1 MKKQLSKNHTQ
12 ISGRIYLRWD
22 LKLSIFEPMNSF
34 GRHIILTSYGESHG
48 KAVGAVLDGFP
59 AGFEIDTSFIQQQLD
74 RRKPGQSNLTSPR
87 KESDQVDIQSGIF
100 DGKTTGAPIHFQLL
114 NMDAK
119 PQDYDQ
125 LKEVFRPSHAD
136 YTYHAKYGI
145 RDHRGGGR
153 SSARVTA
160 GWVAGGA
167 LVQDYLNKN
176 HNISI
181 TSYVS
186 QIGNVLMDSTD
197 KKFTLSQIDASLVRC
212 PNNEVSDLMI
222 QAVEQAKLSKDSLG
236 GVITCV
242 ISGIKPGVGNP
253 VFGKLNALLAHAIMS
268 INATKGFEIGGGFN
282 MASKKG
288 SEVNDNFINEGGII
302 RTQSNFSGG
311 TQGGISNG
319 MDIVFRVA
327 FKPTA
332 TIGIEQNTLNT
343 SQDEIVIEA
352 AGRHDPCV
360 VPRAVPIVESM
371 AALVIGDLII

>member
-1 MKKQLSKNHTQ
+1 
-12 ISGRIYLRWD
+12 
-22 LKLSIFEPMNSF
+22 MNSF

-59 AGFEIDTSFIQQQLD
+59 AGFEVDISFIQQKLD

-87 KESDQVDIQSGIF
+87 MESDQVDIQSGIF

-119 PQDYDQ
+119 PQDYDH
-125 LKEVFRPSHAD
+125 LKEIYRPSHAD
-136 YTYHAKYGI
+136 YTYQAKYGV

-167 LVQDYLNKN
+167 LVQDYLHKN
-176 HNISI
+176 HEISI
-181 TSYVS
+181 SSYVS
-186 QIGNVLMDSTD
+186 QIGNVLMDPTD

-212 PNNEVSDLMI
+212 PNNKVSDRMI
-222 QAVEQAKLSKDSLG
+222 QAVEQAKLAKDSLG

-253 VFGKLNALLAHAIMS
+253 VFGKLNALLAHAMMS
-268 INATKGFEIGGGFN
+268 INATKGFEIGGGFD

-288 SEVNDNFINEGGII
+288 SEVNDSFVNEGGII

-311 TQGGISNG
+311 IQGGISNG

-332 TIGIEQNTLNT
+332 TIGIVQNTLNK
-343 SQDEIVIEA
+343 SQDEVIIEA

>member
-1 MKKQLSKNHTQ
+1 LN
-12 ISGRIYLRWD
+12 
-22 LKLSIFEPMNSF
+22 IFEVMNSF

-59 AGFEIDTSFIQQQLD
+59 AGFEVDISFIQQQLD

-119 PQDYDQ
+119 PQDYDH
-125 LKEVFRPSHAD
+125 LKEIFRPSHAD
-136 YTYHAKYGI
+136 YTYQAKYGV

-167 LVQDYLNKN
+167 LVQDYLHKN
-176 HNISI
+176 HDISI
-181 TSYVS
+181 SSYVS

-197 KKFTLSQIDASLVRC
+197 KKFTLSQIDASLLRC
-212 PNNEVSDLMI
+212 PNNEISDRMI
-222 QAVEQAKLSKDSLG
+222 QAVEQAKLAKDSLG

-253 VFGKLNALLAHAIMS
+253 VFGKLNALLAHAMMS
-268 INATKGFEIGGGFN
+268 INATKGFEIGGGFD
-282 MASKKG
+282 MVSQKG
-288 SEVNDNFINEGGII
+288 SEVNDSFINEGDII

-311 TQGGISNG
+311 IQGGISNG

-332 TIGIEQNTLNT
+332 TIGIVQNTLNK

>member
-1 MKKQLSKNHTQ
+1 
-12 ISGRIYLRWD
+12 
-22 LKLSIFEPMNSF
+22 MNSF

-59 AGFEIDTSFIQQQLD
+59 AGFEVDISFIQQKLD

-87 KESDQVDIQSGIF
+87 MESDQVDIQSGIF

-119 PQDYDQ
+119 SQDYDH
-125 LKEVFRPSHAD
+125 LKEIYRPSHAD
-136 YTYHAKYGI
+136 YTYQAKYGV

-167 LVQDYLNKN
+167 LVQDYLHKN
-176 HNISI
+176 HEISI
-181 TSYVS
+181 SSYVS
-186 QIGNVLMDSTD
+186 QIGNVLMDPTD

-212 PNNEVSDLMI
+212 PNNEVSDRMI
-222 QAVEQAKLSKDSLG
+222 QAVEQAKLAKDSLG

-253 VFGKLNALLAHAIMS
+253 VFGKLNALLAHAMMS
-268 INATKGFEIGGGFN
+268 INATKGFEIGGGFD
-282 MASKKG
+282 MASQKG
-288 SEVNDNFINEGGII
+288 SEVNDSFVNEGGII

-311 TQGGISNG
+311 IQGGISNG

-332 TIGIEQNTLNT
+332 TIGIVQNTLNK
-343 SQDEIVIEA
+343 SQDEVIIEA

>member
-1 MKKQLSKNHTQ
+1 
-12 ISGRIYLRWD
+12 
-22 LKLSIFEPMNSF
+22 MNSF

-59 AGFEIDTSFIQQQLD
+59 AGFEVDISFIQQKLD

-87 KESDQVDIQSGIF
+87 MESDQVDIQSGIF

-119 PQDYDQ
+119 PQDYDH
-125 LKEVFRPSHAD
+125 LKEIYRPSHAD
-136 YTYHAKYGI
+136 YTYQAKYGV

-167 LVQDYLNKN
+167 LVQDYLHKN
-176 HNISI
+176 HEISI
-181 TSYVS
+181 SCYVS
-186 QIGNVLMDSTD
+186 QIGNVLMDPTD

-212 PNNEVSDLMI
+212 PNNKVSDRMI
-222 QAVEQAKLSKDSLG
+222 QAVEQAKLAKDSLG

-253 VFGKLNALLAHAIMS
+253 VFGKLNALLAHAMMS
-268 INATKGFEIGGGFN
+268 INATKGFEIGGGFD
-282 MASKKG
+282 MASQKG
-288 SEVNDNFINEGGII
+288 SEVNDSFVNEGGII

-311 TQGGISNG
+311 IQGGISNG

-332 TIGIEQNTLNT
+332 TIGIVQNTLNK
-343 SQDEIVIEA
+343 SQDEVIIEA

>member
-1 MKKQLSKNHTQ
+1 M
-12 ISGRIYLRWD
+12 
-22 LKLSIFEPMNSF
+22 SIFELMNSF

-59 AGFEIDTSFIQQQLD
+59 AGFEVDISFIQQKLD

-87 KESDQVDIQSGIF
+87 MESDQVDIQSGIF

-119 PQDYDQ
+119 PQDYVH
-125 LKEVFRPSHAD
+125 LKEIYRPSHAD
-136 YTYHAKYGI
+136 YTYQAKYGV

-167 LVQDYLNKN
+167 LVQDYLHKN
-176 HNISI
+176 HEISI
-181 TSYVS
+181 SSYVS
-186 QIGNVLMDSTD
+186 QIGNVLMDPTD

-212 PNNEVSDLMI
+212 PNNEVSDRMI
-222 QAVEQAKLSKDSLG
+222 QAVEQAKLAKDSLG

-253 VFGKLNALLAHAIMS
+253 VFGKLNALLAHAMMS
-268 INATKGFEIGGGFN
+268 INATKGFEIGGGFD
-282 MASKKG
+282 MASQKG
-288 SEVNDNFINEGGII
+288 SEVNDSFVNEGGII

-311 TQGGISNG
+311 IQGGISNG

-332 TIGIEQNTLNT
+332 TIGIVQNTLNK
-343 SQDEIVIEA
+343 SQDEVIIEA

>member
-1 MKKQLSKNHTQ
+1 
-12 ISGRIYLRWD
+12 
-22 LKLSIFEPMNSF
+22 LKLNIFEVMNSF

-59 AGFEIDTSFIQQQLD
+59 AGFEVDISFIQQQLD

-119 PQDYDQ
+119 PQDYYH
-125 LKEVFRPSHAD
+125 LKEIFRPSHAD
-136 YTYHAKYGI
+136 YTYQAKYGV

-167 LVQDYLNKN
+167 LVQDYLHKN
-176 HNISI
+176 HDISI
-181 TSYVS
+181 SSYVS

-197 KKFTLSQIDASLVRC
+197 KKFTLSQIDASLLRC
-212 PNNEVSDLMI
+212 PNNEISDRMI
-222 QAVEQAKLSKDSLG
+222 QAVEQAKLAKDSLG

-253 VFGKLNALLAHAIMS
+253 VFGKLNALLAHAMMS
-268 INATKGFEIGGGFN
+268 INATKGFEIGGGFD
-282 MASKKG
+282 MVSQKG
-288 SEVNDNFINEGGII
+288 SEVNDSFINEGDII

-311 TQGGISNG
+311 IQGGISNG

-332 TIGIEQNTLNT
+332 TIGIVQNTLNK

>member
-1 MKKQLSKNHTQ
+1 
-12 ISGRIYLRWD
+12 
-22 LKLSIFEPMNSF
+22 MNSF

-59 AGFEIDTSFIQQQLD
+59 AGFEVDISFIQQQLD

-119 PQDYDQ
+119 PQDYDH
-125 LKEVFRPSHAD
+125 LKEIFRPSHAD
-136 YTYHAKYGI
+136 YTYQAKYGV

-167 LVQDYLNKN
+167 LVQDYLHKN
-176 HNISI
+176 HDISI
-181 TSYVS
+181 SSYVS

-197 KKFTLSQIDASLVRC
+197 KKFTLSQIDASLLRC
-212 PNNEVSDLMI
+212 PNNEISDRMI
-222 QAVEQAKLSKDSLG
+222 QAVEQAKLAKDSLG

-253 VFGKLNALLAHAIMS
+253 VFGKLNALLAHAMMS
-268 INATKGFEIGGGFN
+268 INATKGFEIGGGFD
-282 MASKKG
+282 MVSQKG
-288 SEVNDNFINEGGII
+288 SEVNDSFINEGDII

-311 TQGGISNG
+311 IQGGISNG

-332 TIGIEQNTLNT
+332 TIGIVQNTLNK

>member
-1 MKKQLSKNHTQ
+1 
-12 ISGRIYLRWD
+12 
-22 LKLSIFEPMNSF
+22 MNSF

-167 LVQDYLNKN
+167 LVQDYLHKN

-181 TSYVS
+181 SSYVS

>member
-1 MKKQLSKNHTQ
+1 
-12 ISGRIYLRWD
+12 
-22 LKLSIFEPMNSF
+22 MNSF

-48 KAVGAVLDGFP
+48 KAVGSVLDGFP
-59 AGFEIDTSFIQQQLD
+59 AGFEVDISFIQQQLD

-114 NMDAK
+114 NIDAK
-119 PQDYDQ
+119 PQDYDH

-136 YTYHAKYGI
+136 YTYHAKYGV

-167 LVQDYLNKN
+167 LVQDYLHKN

-181 TSYVS
+181 SSYVS

-197 KKFTLSQIDASLVRC
+197 KKFTLPQIDASLVRC

-288 SEVNDNFINEGGII
+288 SEVNDNFTNKEGII
-302 RTQSNFSGG
+302 RTQTNFSGG

-319 MDIVFRVA
+319 MDIAFRVA

-332 TIGIEQNTLNT
+332 TIGIEQNTINT
-343 SQDEIVIEA
+343 SQDEIVIKA

>member
-1 MKKQLSKNHTQ
+1 
-12 ISGRIYLRWD
+12 
-22 LKLSIFEPMNSF
+22 MNSF

-59 AGFEIDTSFIQQQLD
+59 AGFEVDISFIQQKLD

-87 KESDQVDIQSGIF
+87 MESDQVDIQSGIF

-119 PQDYDQ
+119 PQDYDH
-125 LKEVFRPSHAD
+125 LKEIYRPSHAD
-136 YTYHAKYGI
+136 YTYQAKYGV

-167 LVQDYLNKN
+167 LVQDYLHKN
-176 HNISI
+176 HEISI
-181 TSYVS
+181 SCYVS
-186 QIGNVLMDSTD
+186 QIGNVLMDPTD

-212 PNNEVSDLMI
+212 PNNEVSDRMI
-222 QAVEQAKLSKDSLG
+222 QAVEQAKLAKDSLG

-253 VFGKLNALLAHAIMS
+253 VFGKLNALLAHAMMS
-268 INATKGFEIGGGFN
+268 INATKGFEIGGGFD
-282 MASKKG
+282 MASQKG
-288 SEVNDNFINEGGII
+288 SEVNDSFVNEGGII

-311 TQGGISNG
+311 IQGGISNG

-332 TIGIEQNTLNT
+332 TIGIVQNTLNK
-343 SQDEIVIEA
+343 SQDEVIIEA

>member
-1 MKKQLSKNHTQ
+1 
-12 ISGRIYLRWD
+12 
-22 LKLSIFEPMNSF
+22 MNSF

-48 KAVGAVLDGFP
+48 KAVGAVLDGVP
-59 AGFEIDTSFIQQQLD
+59 AGFEVDISFIQQKLD

-87 KESDQVDIQSGIF
+87 MESDQVDIQSGIF

-119 PQDYDQ
+119 PQDYVH
-125 LKEVFRPSHAD
+125 LKEIYRPSHAD
-136 YTYHAKYGI
+136 YTYQAKYGV

-167 LVQDYLNKN
+167 LVQDYLHKN
-176 HNISI
+176 HEISI
-181 TSYVS
+181 SSYVS
-186 QIGNVLMDSTD
+186 QIGNVLMDPTD

-212 PNNEVSDLMI
+212 PNNEVSDRMI
-222 QAVEQAKLSKDSLG
+222 QAVEQAKLAKDSLG

-253 VFGKLNALLAHAIMS
+253 VFGKLNALLAHAMMS
-268 INATKGFEIGGGFN
+268 INATKGFEIGGGFD
-282 MASKKG
+282 MASQKG
-288 SEVNDNFINEGGII
+288 SEVNDSFVNEGGII

-311 TQGGISNG
+311 IQGGISNG

-332 TIGIEQNTLNT
+332 TIGIVQNTLNK
-343 SQDEIVIEA
+343 SQDEVIIEA

>member
-1 MKKQLSKNHTQ
+1 
-12 ISGRIYLRWD
+12 
-22 LKLSIFEPMNSF
+22 MNSF

-59 AGFEIDTSFIQQQLD
+59 AGFEVDISFIQQQLD

-119 PQDYDQ
+119 PQDYDH
-125 LKEVFRPSHAD
+125 LKEIFRPSHAD
-136 YTYHAKYGI
+136 YTYQAKYGV

-167 LVQDYLNKN
+167 LVQDYLHKN
-176 HNISI
+176 HDISI
-181 TSYVS
+181 SSYVS

-197 KKFTLSQIDASLVRC
+197 KKFTLSQIDASLLRC
-212 PNNEVSDLMI
+212 PNNEISDRMI
-222 QAVEQAKLSKDSLG
+222 QAVEQAKLAKDSLG

-253 VFGKLNALLAHAIMS
+253 VFGKLNALLAHAMMS
-268 INATKGFEIGGGFN
+268 INATKGFEIGGGFD
-282 MASKKG
+282 MASHKG
-288 SEVNDNFINEGGII
+288 SEVNDSFVNEGGII

-311 TQGGISNG
+311 IQGGISNG

-332 TIGIEQNTLNT
+332 TIGIVQNTLNK

>member
-1 MKKQLSKNHTQ
+1 
-12 ISGRIYLRWD
+12 
-22 LKLSIFEPMNSF
+22 MNSF

-167 LVQDYLNKN
+167 LVQDYLHKN

-181 TSYVS
+181 SSYVS

-282 MASKKG
+282 IASKKG

-360 VPRAVPIVESM
+360 VPRAIPIVESM

>member
-1 MKKQLSKNHTQ
+1 
-12 ISGRIYLRWD
+12 
-22 LKLSIFEPMNSF
+22 MNSF

-59 AGFEIDTSFIQQQLD
+59 AGFEVDISFIQQKLD

-87 KESDQVDIQSGIF
+87 MESDQVDIQSGIF

-119 PQDYDQ
+119 PQDYDH
-125 LKEVFRPSHAD
+125 LKEIYRPSHAD
-136 YTYHAKYGI
+136 YTYQAKYGV

-167 LVQDYLNKN
+167 LVQDYLHKN
-176 HNISI
+176 HEISI
-181 TSYVS
+181 SSYVS
-186 QIGNVLMDSTD
+186 QIGNVLMDPTD

-212 PNNEVSDLMI
+212 PNNEVSDRMI
-222 QAVEQAKLSKDSLG
+222 QAVEQAKLAKDSLG

-253 VFGKLNALLAHAIMS
+253 VFGKLNALLAHAMMS
-268 INATKGFEIGGGFN
+268 INATKGFEIGGGFD

-288 SEVNDNFINEGGII
+288 SEVNDSFVNEGGII

-311 TQGGISNG
+311 IQGGISNG

-332 TIGIEQNTLNT
+332 TIGIVQNTLNK
-343 SQDEIVIEA
+343 SQDEVIIEA

>member
-1 MKKQLSKNHTQ
+1 
-12 ISGRIYLRWD
+12 
-22 LKLSIFEPMNSF
+22 MNSF

-136 YTYHAKYGI
+136 YAYHAKYGI

-167 LVQDYLNKN
+167 LVQDYLHKN

-181 TSYVS
+181 SSYVS

-197 KKFTLSQIDASLVRC
+197 KKFTLPQIDASLVRC

-343 SQDEIVIEA
+343 SQDKIVIKA